1 MGNNENKYG
10 YNLSTKLW
18 KRIIR
23 IRKIILNCEENETDK
38 MWNQYITEA
47 FKDEIELEIQEL
59 TNKLDPTR
67 TIHYE

>member
-1 MGNNENKYG
+1 MGNFENKYG

>member
-1 MGNNENKYG
+1 MGNYENKYG
-10 YNLSTKLW
+10 YNLSIKLW

>member
-1 MGNNENKYG
+1 MGNYENKYG